1 MSDSSPALPPPPDDG
16 PVLERALVSGSA
28 TERSEGPPRA
38 SSAPE
43 GLDPAAPNLL
53 EQDGTGDRGE
63 ASREPRPAR
72 PRAAHEVASVGAHNS
87 WLVPRSWVL
96 LVAALAA
103 AGLLT
108 SVLLWQK
115 IGTIQEEL
123 ARRSTDSSAQ
133 AIEARTL
140 AREARESTRELSARL
155 ALQETRIS
163 EVSLQRTQLE
173 ELMQSLSRSRDEN
186 LVVDVESDLR
196 LAQQQAQ
203 LTGSAEPLLATLKS
217 ADQRLLRAAQPR
229 LNPLQRAIARD
240 VDRIKSASITDV
252 PSLMIKLDELVR
264 LVDDLPVA
272 NAMVANNAP
281 RPSAADGAAAR
292 PSGVKTG
299 APVAGKSWLGFD
311 APTLQAWS
319 QRALGTVWEEVRK
332 LLRVSRIDQP
342 EAALLAPEQSFFL
355 RENLKLRLLNARLG
369 LLSRQTEA
377 ARADLLNA
385 SVWLGKYFDPASRKT
400 QTAEQLLAQ
409 VQGQLKNSELPRLDE
424 TMAALATAAAGR

>member
-1 MSDSSPALPPPPDDG
+1 MSDSPPALPPLPDDG
-16 PVLERALVSGSA
+16 PVLERGLVNTGL
-28 TERSEGPPRA
+28 PV
-38 SSAPE
+38 APA
-43 GLDPAAPNLL
+43 DA
-53 EQDGTGDRGE
+53 
-63 ASREPRPAR
+63 
-72 PRAAHEVASVGAHNS
+72 
-87 WLVPRSWVL
+87 WLVPRTWVL

-140 AREARESTRELSARL
+140 AREAQESTRELSARL

-203 LTGSAEPLLATLKS
+203 LTGSAEPLLAALKS

-240 VDRIKSASITDV
+240 VDRIKSSSVTDV

-281 RPSAADGAAAR
+281 RPAAPTAPGVAAR
-292 PSGVKTG
+292 PFGGKAGVAAAGSADAIWPGFG
-299 APVAGKSWLGFD
+299 APA
-311 APTLQAWS
+311 LQAWL
-319 QRALGTVWEEVRK
+319 QRALATVWEEAGK

-342 EAALLAPEQSFFL
+342 DAALLAPEQSFFL

-400 QTAEQLLAQ
+400 QTAAQLLAQ
-409 VQGQLKNSELPRLDE
+409 VQGQLKTSELPRLDE